1 MSTEQPR
8 LLWYVL
14 GWLMVGFVIVGSL
27 IPSPAQLNMAHY
39 DKANHLIIYAVLMG
53 WFAQLIGVR
62 KLQFAYMLG
71 FITMGVVLEFL
82 QARTSYRSF
91 ELADMVANG
100 VGVFIGW
107 VISVTLMP
115 GWLTKLDKLMN
126 EKNAS

>member
-1 MSTEQPR
+1 
-8 LLWYVL
+8 
-14 GWLMVGFVIVGSL
+14 MVGFIIVGSL
-27 IPSPAQLNMAHY
+27 VPPPAQLDMVHY

-53 WFAQLIGVR
+53 WFTQLIGVR

-71 FITMGVVLEFL
+71 FFSMGAGLEFL
-82 QARTSYRSF
+82 QAQTSYRSF

-107 VISVTLMP
+107 VISITLMP
-115 GWLTKLDKLMN
+115 GCLTKLDKLIN